1 MEKSKRIEW
10 IDTLRFIGMFSI
22 YLSHLYEQAGYFYP
36 FGYRFQT
43 PLFFFIAGAADNLA
57 RVDSTFLQ
65 HLKKKFT
72 GIMLP
77 YFFFGLVSILIIC
90 ITGTANA
97 GEILKTV
104 LQYLLGIRNQLF
116 APMLWFLPCIFV
128 MSLLFYGLKKLVRN
142 SWLLLVVAMGLLVIS
157 ETLLP
162 HRPIENP
169 SWFWNVDSVLYY
181 FFYFVLGYVVFPY
194 VRQLVDSRSVW
205 AYIGKIVSAAIVTAY
220 AFFLLVGKDPIAI
233 LLGRIPNSD
242 SIIVVSSAV
251 VMIWFSIMLAQILSF
266 FPLLP
271 KIGRNTLWLCGSEQV
286 IRHITP
292 PLFSILGWSL
302 TFSSPASAVIFTF
315 GAILAAEFAII
326 PVLKTLYHSLFA
338 FFNPSWLQPKLV
350 EQQAQAYDGPIGEN
364 PNQP

>member
-57 RVDSTFLQ
+57 RMDSTFLQ
-65 HLKKKFT
+65 HLKKKFA

-77 YFFFGLVSILIIC
+77 YFFFGMVSILIIC

-97 GEILKTV
+97 GEILKIEM
-104 LQYLLGIRNQLF
+104 QYLLGIRNQLF
-116 APMLWFLPCIFV
+116 ASMLWFLPCIFV
-128 MSLLFYGLKKLVRN
+128 MSLLFYGLKKLVNNR
-142 SWLLLVVAMGLLVIS
+142 WFLLLVAMGLLVIS

-181 FFYFVLGYVVFPY
+181 FFYFVLGYAVFPY
-194 VRQLVDSRSVW
+194 VRQLISSRSVW
-205 AYIGKIVSAAIVTAY
+205 AYIGKVVSAVIVTAY
-220 AFFLLVGKDPIAI
+220 ALLFLVGKDLVAI
-233 LLGRIPNSD
+233 LFGRIPNMGP
-242 SIIVVSSAV
+242 IIVVCSAI

-271 KIGRNTLWLCGSEQV
+271 KIGHNTLWLCGSEQV
-286 IRHITP
+286 IRYLTP
-292 PLFSILGWSL
+292 PLFSILGWNL
-302 TFSSPASAVIFTF
+302 TFSSPAAAIIFTF

-326 PVLKTLYHSLFA
+326 PVVKTLYYSLLA

-350 EQQAQAYDGPIGEN
+350 EQQAQATDTPIGEN
-364 PNQP
+364 LNQT